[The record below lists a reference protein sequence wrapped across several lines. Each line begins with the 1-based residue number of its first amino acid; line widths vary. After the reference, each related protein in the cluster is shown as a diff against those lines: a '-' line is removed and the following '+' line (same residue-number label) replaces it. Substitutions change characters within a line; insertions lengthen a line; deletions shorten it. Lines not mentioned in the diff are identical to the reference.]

1 MKVITSNPILFNDKH
16 LSDEDKYLPFDGD
29 EMLSYA
35 SGKGKAKSKSPKGT
49 KLKSF
54 GGKVKNFGQSSGI
67 TDFLKGKLQDS
78 LGKGQNN
85 TQVNNDFTPPAP
97 VVEEKPAMSMTKK
110 IVIGVSIA
118 AVVGI
123 IIYFAT
129 RKKKTSAPVAKS

>member
-1 MKVITSNPILFNDKH
+1 MKVITSNPVLFNNTH
-16 LSDEDKYLPFDGD
+16 LSDEDKYVPFDGD

-35 SGKGKAKSKSPKGT
+35 SGKGKSKTKGT

-67 TDFLKGKLQDS
+67 TDFLKGKITDK
-78 LGKGQNN
+78 LGTNQNN
-85 TQVNNDFTPPAP
+85 TQVNNDYTPTSP
-97 VVEEKPAMSMTKK
+97 VVEEKPPMSMTKK

-118 AVVGI
+118 AVAGI

-129 RKKKTSAPVAKS
+129 RKKKVAAPVAKS